1 MDAYLLGIDIGTTGA
16 KTLLIRADGAQM
28 WHAYMPYP
36 LLAPKAGYSEQ
47 DAGDWWKALVCTV
60 GEVMKKSALQ
70 PEKVAALSL
79 SLQGGTMV
87 PTDADYHPLR
97 SAIVWNDIRGSKQ
110 MADFAQRFGPSYMYE
125 KSGWSLSAGQNAMA
139 IAWMRE
145 NEPDLFNKTA
155 YFCSVPDWISHRLT
169 GRAVVDISDSGI
181 NQLADIRAGVYDAGI
196 LDFCGICSEQ
206 LAPIVQSGEVIG
218 PLTAAAAAE
227 LGLKEG
233 TPVVSG
239 AHDQFAGAIGA
250 GLFSSGDAMLA
261 TGTTWGA
268 TALSDKHN
276 FDRGF
281 AQTVSPAPG
290 KWGNYASI
298 YTGGVCLEWLRKNVL
313 GSAEAPL
320 NYNLINEM
328 ACGVN
333 PGCGGLTF
341 YPYFCGSGFPER
353 DNDSRAAFIELD
365 LSHGKADMIRAL
377 MEGVAFQS
385 VWALSAYGDAFGVR
399 RLKMSGG
406 ATKSSVWR
414 QIVAAV
420 ANMPVQIPEMP
431 DLTCIGAAMLA
442 GVGSGIYA
450 SVEEGYAKLAIPE
463 ITIYPEAEMVDIYQ
477 KLFEEYKRRA
487 PLVRALY
494 FR

>member
-47 DAGDWWKALVCTV
+47 DAEDWWKALVYTV
-60 GEVMKKSALQ
+60 RDVMKKSALR
-70 PEKVAALSL
+70 PEQVAACSL

-87 PTDADYHPLR
+87 PTDADYRPLR
-97 SAIVWNDIRGSKQ
+97 SAIVWNDIRGAKQ
-110 MADFAQRFGPSYMYE
+110 REDFAHRFGPAYMYE
-125 KSGWSLSAGQNAMA
+125 KSGWSLSSGQNAMA

-145 NEPDLFNKTA
+145 NEPELFDQTA
-155 YFCSVPDWISHRLT
+155 FFCSVPDWISYRLT
-169 GRAVVDISDSGI
+169 GHAVVDISDSGI

-196 LDFCGICSEQ
+196 LDFCEIRREQ
-206 LAPIVQSGEVIG
+206 LAPIVKSGELIG
-218 PLTAAAAAE
+218 GLSACAAEE
-227 LGLKEG
+227 LGLKAG
-233 TPVVSG
+233 MPVVSG

-250 GLFSSGDAMLA
+250 GLFSGGDALLA

-268 TALSDKHN
+268 TALSDKPN

-281 AQTVSPAPG
+281 AQAVSPAPG

-313 GSAEAPL
+313 GSMNAPL
-320 NYNLINEM
+320 NYDLINEM
-328 ACGVN
+328 ARGSN
-333 PGCGGLTF
+333 PGCGGMTF
-341 YPYFCGSGFPER
+341 YPYFCGSGFPQR
-353 DNDSRAAFIELD
+353 DNYSKAAFIGLD
-365 LSHGKADMIRAL
+365 LSHNKGDMVRAL
-377 MEGVAFQS
+377 MEGVVFQS
-385 VWALSAYGDAFGVR
+385 MWALSAYADAFGIR

-406 ATKSSVWR
+406 AAKSPVWR

-431 DLTCIGAAMLA
+431 DLTCIGAAILA
-442 GVGSGIYA
+442 GVGSGIYR
-450 SVEEGYAKLAIPE
+450 SVEEGYASLAIPE
-463 ITIYPEAEMVDIYQ
+463 NTIYPEAEMADIYQ
-477 KLFEEYKRRA
+477 ELFAEYKRRA

-494 FR
+494 G